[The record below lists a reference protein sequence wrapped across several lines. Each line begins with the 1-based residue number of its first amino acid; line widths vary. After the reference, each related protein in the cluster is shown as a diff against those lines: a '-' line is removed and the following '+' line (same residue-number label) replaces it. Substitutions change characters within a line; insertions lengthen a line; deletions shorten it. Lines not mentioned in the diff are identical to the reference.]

1 MATTN
6 TSDTTFSDILK
17 QEYEPIMQNQL
28 VEDSEARDL
37 YTPADGFEVTEGP
50 DGKQIN
56 IAHLFSAGG
65 GGGFMGE
72 SDYLYT
78 STNPNIKQSHITI
91 KQAMVAAELSGR
103 TLRRVKQGPT
113 AFADWATEV
122 LPLKVQYLAHLED
135 RALLGAGN
143 GIVARVND
151 AAPSTSGTG
160 IDTAYGITGLAGAE
174 FLFAEGDTLRWGPN
188 ADGTSLRTGA
198 AVVTGIDYANK
209 KIQIDAVPTS
219 AADND
224 YIFMGTA
231 NVNGSG
237 SVEAMGLEGIVDDG
251 TNVATFQ
258 GLSRTTYLKMNAQII
273 DAATA
278 QNNVFAGALSEDLL
292 DFADRQAWMRGR
304 GKPDYLLTSYS
315 GRSSF
320 WKSRKDDRRINDPSG
335 DYIGGRGTMRMRLGD
350 RVIELKCARKVP
362 ESRAFL
368 NEKKSLK
375 FYRVGQPHWDDTT
388 GTVWDRVIDSTGRKD
403 AFWAVF
409 IDEFEVASGTPNHN
423 VKIINL
429 AAA

>member
-6 TSDTTFSDILK
+6 TSDTSFSDILK
-17 QEYEPIMQNQL
+17 EEYEPIMQNQL
-28 VEDSEARDL
+28 VTDSEAKDL

-65 GGGFMGE
+65 GGGFMDE
-72 SDYLYT
+72 DDYLYT
-78 STNPNIKQSHITI
+78 STNPSIKQSHINI
-91 KQAMVAAELSGR
+91 KQAMVTAELSGR
-103 TLRRVKQGPT
+103 TLRRVKQGAA
-113 AFADWATEV
+113 AFADWASEV
-122 LPLKVQYLAHLED
+122 LPLKVEYLAHVED

-143 GIVARVND
+143 GIVARVNGTP
-151 AAPSTSGTG
+151 AAAGTAV
-160 IDTAYGITGLAGAE
+160 DSAYGIASLEGAE

-198 AVVTGIDYANK
+198 AVVTGINYDDK
-209 KIQIDAVPTS
+209 EIIIDSLPTS

-258 GLSRTTYLKMNAQII
+258 GLSRSTYLKMNAQII
-273 DAATA
+273 NAATA
-278 QNNVFAGALSEDLL
+278 QSNVFAGVLSEDLL
-292 DFADRQAWMRGR
+292 DYADRQAWMRGK

-320 WKSRKDDRRINDPSG
+320 WKSLKDDRRITDPAG
-335 DYIGGRGTMRMRLGD
+335 NYTGGRANLRMILGD
-350 RVIELKCARKVP
+350 RIIDLKCARKVP
-362 ESRAFL
+362 DSRAFL
-368 NEKKSLK
+368 NERKSLK

-388 GTVWDRVIDSTGRKD
+388 GAIWDRVIDSTGRKD

-409 IDEFEVASGTPNHN
+409 LDEFNVASGMPNHC
-423 VKIINL
+423 VKITNL